1 MTEPIYDVVVVGAGV
16 IGLSTA
22 MALLDRYP
30 KLQLVVL
37 EKDATT
43 ATQQSG
49 HNSGV
54 IHSGIYYKPGS
65 FKSKFC
71 VGGRRTMAT
80 FCEDNGIPT
89 WRCGKLIVANSKAEI
104 ARLEA
109 LHERGLAN
117 QVEGLERVG
126 PDRINE
132 IEPHVRAR
140 EALWAPNT
148 GIVDFRKVAAA
159 FADKVR
165 LAGGEIRFHSALL
178 RAIDRSG
185 HTVLETKSGAI
196 ETRHVINCAGLHS
209 DRIALTMG
217 TDPGL
222 QIIPFRGE
230 YFTLK
235 KDREH
240 LVKGLI
246 YPVP

>member
-1 MTEPIYDVVVVGAGV
+1 MTEPIYDVVVVGAGI

-30 KLQLVVL
+30 KVRLVVL
-37 EKDATT
+37 EKGATT

-71 VGGRRTMAT
+71 VEGRRTMAA

-126 PDRINE
+126 SEQGKLAPDT
-132 IEPHVRAR
+132 
-140 EALWAPNT
+140 L
-148 GIVDFRKVAAA
+148 AAA
-159 FADKVR
+159 CDDR
-165 LAGGEIRFHSALL
+165 LR
-178 RAIDRSG
+178 
-185 HTVLETKSGAI
+185 
-196 ETRHVINCAGLHS
+196 
-209 DRIALTMG
+209 
-217 TDPGL
+217 
-222 QIIPFRGE
+222 
-230 YFTLK
+230 
-235 KDREH
+235 
-240 LVKGLI
+240 
-246 YPVP
+246 